1 MGQYIWK
8 CCNRIY
14 YLFLHQR
21 RRTSVIYWISEKP
34 SQHLQHQFSLAHK
47 LELWD
52 NSSWK
57 GQHFKLLSLEVYC
70 SNTAWR
76 APQTS
81 SMNLDDFWEWIQ
93 ISLFLRIPV
102 RQSFQKLVGWSAAKN
117 GSTFVDNFQPSTGP
131 CWSSPN
137 LNQLLNLKL
146 PGLECKLLNAFQN
159 ILLLYLTNKSCKLI

>member
-21 RRTSVIYWISEKP
+21 RRTTSVIYWISEKP

-57 GQHFKLLSLEVYC
+57 VQHFKPISSKVYYA
-70 SNTAWR
+70 NTDWV

-81 SMNLDDFWEWIQ
+81 RMNLDDFWEWIQ
-93 ISLFLRIPV
+93 ISLFMGILV
-102 RQSFQKLVGWSAAKN
+102 RQSFQKLVGWSTAKN
-117 GSTFVDNFQPSTGP
+117 GSTFVDNFQPPTGP
-131 CWSSPN
+131 CWSSTN
-137 LNQLLNLKL
+137 LNQLFNVKL
-146 PGLECKLLNAFQN
+146 LGLEWKL
-159 ILLLYLTNKSCKLI
+159 